1 MSANRAV
8 RYRSRRARYAQG
20 TSLGALA
27 LLLWGCGGGTE
38 QASFDGEPQAGAP
51 LAVAGAEALG
61 GASGSSSA
69 GGLESPVGGSV
80 AAGGPTVG
88 GSGGSQSAGGTGG
101 SAGVGGSPVAGSGGA
116 PPLGGS
122 GGGSAAGSGPIG
134 GTAHGGNPAGGSGGS
149 GGSAPDPDACQIL
162 KVKEGACGAACT
174 ISFERCGTD
183 PPTEARWL
191 ASKSSLI
198 WECSVASP
206 LQCSDA
212 EFRAE
217 FWLANECC
225 ATE

>member
-1 MSANRAV
+1 MSDNRAV
-8 RYRSRRARYAQG
+8 GYRSRRARYAQG

-122 GGGSAAGSGPIG
+122 GGGSA
-134 GTAHGGNPAGGSGGS
+134 
-149 GGSAPDPDACQIL
+149 PDPDACQIL